1 MQDHVWEKTRTKWS
15 LSPTKIAKNNT
26 VVTKHVTTSMIRHPW
41 SPAHSVYNKV
51 YKRSFH
57 SLLLYLGSTGKP
69 GVTAVIR
76 YSVRSCVVV
85 TGSFFAGA
93 SSPGTLSPT
102 HAHLIMR
109 KDTSMEK
116 AKHRRKSTHFTLR
129 HLGTYAPAAA
139 ACLVVVRSLFFVQPP
154 PNRSSIIVLVPVR
167 RRRGLRLRVFPFC
180 V

>member
-109 KDTSMEK
+109 KRYEHGK
-116 AKHRRKSTHFTLR
+116 IKVQAHNNALC
-129 HLGTYAPAAA
+129 HLGTYAPAA

-167 RRRGLRLRVFPFC
+167 RRRGLRLRVFPCC